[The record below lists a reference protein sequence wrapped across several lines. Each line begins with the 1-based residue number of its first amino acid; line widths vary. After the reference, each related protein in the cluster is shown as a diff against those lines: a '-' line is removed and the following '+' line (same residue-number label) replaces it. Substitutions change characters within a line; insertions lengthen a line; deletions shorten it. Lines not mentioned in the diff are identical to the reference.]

1 MHPRHFKK
9 SKCMTIYV
17 VVFCLW
23 EGVGYT
29 SSYFL
34 SASSAKNLA
43 SFSWFSKAS
52 IRSSSDKLR
61 FSKTLR
67 ILQPKNMPNGGIT
80 TDYSAPRGPYNS
92 PNNNEVIQMWV
103 IIPSQSWPILISPKA
118 WMTPNKR
125 EHKTWVH
132 FLAKS
137 FILFLKVWFI
147 LLGLLASATN
157 TTTKYLWLAFIGLS
171 SAVWNF

>member
-1 MHPRHFKK
+1 MYPWHFKK
-9 SKCMTIYV
+9 SKCMTTCRLYFV
-17 VVFCLW
+17 W
-23 EGVGYT
+23 EKGGGYT

-80 TDYSAPRGPYNS
+80 TDYTAPLRLIQQWGQPDVGD
-92 PNNNEVIQMWV
+92 NNK
-103 IIPSQSWPILISPKA
+103 SHFPKA
-118 WMTPNKR
+118 WVTSNKM

-137 FILFLKVWFI
+137 FILFLKVRFI
-147 LLGLLASATN
+147 LLGQLASATN
-157 TTTKYLWLAFIGLS
+157 TTIEYLWLATIQK
-171 SAVWNF
+171 SALTS